1 MRAVGVKEFGVEAK
15 IIFRGLV
22 DMTELPGQQPR
33 VGDAVRIHV
42 GNEAVFVALMPTNM
56 LM

>member
-1 MRAVGVKEFGVEAK
+1 MRAVGVKELGVEAK